1 MNSILQCLLNAP
13 LFSEYFMAGNHKKER
28 NPKAKGV
35 ADSFYD
41 LLAKVRSH
49 EGEGSSAENPSKFKS
64 AIERFNSMF
73 YGYDQ
78 HDAQELLKAAL
89 EAIND
94 DVNRVTTKPK
104 YKELTVDPRKSIQET
119 SEEWFSYMLG
129 RDNSIV
135 TDLFCG
141 QL

>member
-1 MNSILQCLLNAP
+1 
-13 LFSEYFMAGNHKKER
+13 
-28 NPKAKGV
+28 
-35 ADSFYD
+35 
-41 LLAKVRSH
+41 
-49 EGEGSSAENPSKFKS
+49 
-64 AIERFNSMF
+64 MF

-119 SEEWFSYMLG
+119 VRNPLNVLG
-129 RDNSIV
+129 
-135 TDLFCG
+135 
-141 QL
+141 